1 MTENMTDGKTAFYKC
16 NASFISLLSNHTVI
30 IQLPY
35 YFYGSVL
42 EPCILNQI
50 LPSDCFKSVVCKRKL
65 VHTSSRQ
72 MMHAADY
79 PIILLM
85 YSNHINIYPNSCNR
99 KR

>member
-1 MTENMTDGKTAFYKC
+1 MTETMLDGKIDLYKC
-16 NASFISLLSNHTVI
+16 NASYTSLLSNHI
-30 IQLPY
+30 HLPY
-35 YFYGSVL
+35 YSHRSVL

-72 MMHAADY
+72 MMRAVDY
-79 PIILLM
+79 PIILFM
-85 YSNHINIYPNSCNR
+85 YSKHINIYPKSCNR